1 MNDSDQYRAARAQN
15 AERLRQLGI
24 DPFGRTF
31 SPSHTVAAARALAGP
46 VGDQPPMG
54 AAAASSPERSDVVR
68 LAGRIGNLREA
79 SGKLVFATLYDRSR
93 ADVYLTQR
101 LSGRGDLDAAEAKKE
116 RGIQLF
122 FEFKA
127 IGAERW
133 AVVACLDLA
142 DWVGVSGR
150 IGRTKRGEVSLFVE
164 ELVVLGKAMLPPPHQ
179 AGADSG
185 VLSAETRSRQRYLD
199 LMMSDASLATFTLRS
214 RVVAGVRRFFTER
227 DFLEVETPMMQPIPG
242 GAAARP
248 FVTHHNALDLD
259 LYLRIAPELYL
270 KRLLVGGLERVF
282 ELNRNFRNEGLSPRH
297 NPEFTMIEWYQAYAD
312 HQAMMSLSE
321 DLITSLADQLLGTRV
336 LTFASQQI
344 NLATPW
350 RRFTYKEALREFGG
364 LSYDDRAAVTAR
376 ARALGLD
383 EGAFPTFERLANA
396 VWELVVEP
404 HLVQPTFITD
414 QPSWLTPLCK
424 ANPADPTTTL
434 RFELFIA
441 RMELGNA
448 YTELN
453 DPDVQRSRFRAQ
465 ADEAAAAG
473 DHEAGV
479 VAGLI
484 DQDYCTAL
492 DHGLPACG
500 GQGIGID
507 RLVMLLSG
515 RENIRDVILFP
526 TLRPEGASGL
536 P

>member
-1 MNDSDQYRAARAQN
+1 MTESDQYRAARAQK
-15 AERLRQLGI
+15 AERLRQGGI

-31 SPSHTVAAARALAGP
+31 TPTHSVAEARALA
-46 VGDQPPMG
+46 PPAP
-54 AAAASSPERSDVVR
+54 AAVAPAPAAPAPRSDVVR

-93 ADVYLTQR
+93 ADVYLRQR
-101 LSGRGDLDAAEAKKE
+101 LEGRGDLDGAEAKKE

-122 FEFKA
+122 IEFTA
-127 IGAERW
+127 LGAERW
-133 AVVACLDLA
+133 AVVSALDLA
-142 DWVGVSGR
+142 DWIGVTGR
-150 IGRTKRGEVSLFVE
+150 IGRTKRGEVSVFVD

-185 VLSAETRSRQRYLD
+185 ELSAETRSRQRYLD
-199 LMMSDASLATFTLRS
+199 LMMSDGSLATFTLRS
-214 RVVAGVRRFFTER
+214 RLVSAVRRFFSER
-227 DFLEVETPMMQPIPG
+227 GFLEVETPIMQPIPG
-242 GAAARP
+242 GASARP
-248 FVTHHNALDLD
+248 FITHHNALDLD

-282 ELNRNFRNEGLSPRH
+282 ELNRNFRNEGISPRH

-312 HQAMMSLSE
+312 HEAMMRLSE
-321 DLITSLADQLLGTRV
+321 ELLLSLADQVLKTRV
-336 LTFASQQI
+336 LQFAGHAI
-344 NLATPW
+344 DLTTPW
-350 RRFTYKEALREFGG
+350 RRYTYHEALRTFGG
-364 LSYDDRAAVTAR
+364 LAYDDQVAVRAR
-376 ARALGLD
+376 AVALGLD
-383 EGAFPTFERLANA
+383 PADYATYDRLANA

-404 HLVQPTFITD
+404 HLIQPTFITD

-424 ANPADPTTTL
+424 ANPANPATTL

-453 DPDVQRSRFRAQ
+453 DPDVQRSRFAAQ
-465 ADEAAAAG
+465 AQEAAAAN
-473 DHEAGV
+473 DQEAGV
-479 VAGLI
+479 VGGVI
-484 DQDYCTAL
+484 DEDYCTAL

-507 RLVMLLSG
+507 RLVMLFSG
-515 RENIRDVILFP
+515 RDNIRDVILFP
-526 TLRPEGASGL
+526 TMRPDTT